1 MGRYLKTIEDY
12 AITNDKPMGSNELK
26 VVNRCKDRPNHGPTV
41 FTLKNPETNV
51 IRNVFV
57 NNYNVK
63 WETDNI
69 TEFTWRFDYKFGYPC
84 IYVKFTNIHTQL
96 YDNDAILCLET
107 NTHTSDENQ
116 SIGVFEPGAHVSGDY
131 PKPLEDNRNLTW
143 ISFEDIEPGIE
154 YCLFI
159 QNSPRIGVWR
169 ITKYTFVYEIPSD
182 WLLTLNIRPSIRI
195 NSLPYTNYKAL
206 SEYRE
211 ISYLYWDG
219 YTEDTNLDGFDSY

>member
-1 MGRYLKTIEDY
+1 MGRYLKTIESTVV
-12 AITNDKPMGSNELK
+12 TNDESINVEERKLI
-26 VVNRCKDRPNHGPTV
+26 NRCKDRPNHGPTI
-41 FTLKNPETNV
+41 FSLKNPETNV

-69 TEFTWRFDYKFGYPC
+69 TEFTWRFDYKLGYPC
-84 IYVKFTNIHTQL
+84 VYITFTNIHDQL
-96 YDNDAILCLET
+96 YDNEAILCLET
-107 NTHTSDENQ
+107 NTHTSQENQ
-116 SIGVFEPGAHVSGDY
+116 SIGVFEGGAHQPGDF
-131 PKPLEDNRNLTW
+131 PKPLEKNRNFTW

-159 QNSPRIGVWR
+159 QNTPRTGIWHS
-169 ITKYTFVYEIPSD
+169 TKFMFRYEIPSD

-219 YTEDTNLDGFDSY
+219 YTEDTDLGTSY